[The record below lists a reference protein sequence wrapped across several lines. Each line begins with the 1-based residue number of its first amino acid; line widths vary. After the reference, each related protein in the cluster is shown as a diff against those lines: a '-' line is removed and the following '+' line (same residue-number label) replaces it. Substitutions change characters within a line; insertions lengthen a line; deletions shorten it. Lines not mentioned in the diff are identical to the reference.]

1 MFKDKLK
8 ELREKEGI
16 SQQALADKLY
26 VSRSAVAKW
35 ENGNGIPSDVNLE
48 TICKFFDVTE
58 DWLLDRKE
66 LKNTIK
72 LVDEINTKMNIL
84 FFSLVSFIVLF
95 CLLVGGSYWL
105 HRISIVF
112 TIIYFIFKLFLEPTK
127 ITKIISLLAFVIGIV
142 LSIVNWIITAIPEPW
157 HFIRIFTNITSLNGM
172 NIALSQLSSILNIFM
187 LVGVN
192 SLFLLVNK
200 KDKKQIIG
208 SIFISFWSIIDIIFI
223 LIEIVFIIMLFK
235 RLAYVSSIFSSYI
248 HFFKISEKLGGFIVI
263 PLIIFISSIAFSVI
277 DILSNSNIINIKNNK
292 TVKVILVFLFISWW
306 ILLVT

>member
-72 LVDEINTKMNIL
+72 LVEEINTKMNIL

-112 TIIYFIFKLFLEPTK
+112 TIIYFIFKLFLEPKK
-127 ITKIISLLAFVIGIV
+127 ITKII
-142 LSIVNWIITAIPEPW
+142 
-157 HFIRIFTNITSLNGM
+157 
-172 NIALSQLSSILNIFM
+172 
-187 LVGVN
+187 
-192 SLFLLVNK
+192 
-200 KDKKQIIG
+200 
-208 SIFISFWSIIDIIFI
+208 
-223 LIEIVFIIMLFK
+223 
-235 RLAYVSSIFSSYI
+235 
-248 HFFKISEKLGGFIVI
+248 
-263 PLIIFISSIAFSVI
+263 
-277 DILSNSNIINIKNNK
+277 
-292 TVKVILVFLFISWW
+292 
-306 ILLVT
+306 